1 MFDTETINQI
11 AEAIICKMTEAQ
23 APARKRWL
31 TVDGAAEHLG
41 RTRRAVEH
49 LIARGVIPV
58 TRLDGKIQ
66 LDRLALDKIMESR
79 SHFEC

>member
-11 AEAIICKMTEAQ
+11 ADALTVRMTEAL
-23 APARKRWL
+23 APASRRWL
-31 TVDGAAEHLG
+31 TVDGAAEQLG

-66 LDRLALDKIMESR
+66 LDRLALDKVMESR
-79 SHFEC
+79 SHYEC